1 MIRRTLWVLL
11 VLVLVFVAGL
21 ASGCSRKPAS
31 VDVSPRPIK
40 IFGLGRTQRLT
51 GRALDKKGRPVEGV
65 ALEWVSSKPEVVKV
79 DNNGKLESKGEG
91 KAIVTATFHNLS
103 TQVPVEVLDIKT
115 IEIAP
120 MSVRLVGPVGTAM
133 ALTTTLKNSK
143 GSSITWPVVW
153 TSSRPKVAKV
163 TPQGEVVSAGAGTTT
178 IIARVGDLQGAS
190 EVNVTIGEVSKV
202 DIHPRTALVR
212 VGDSQRFEV
221 VAYGPDGKPYEGSAA
236 VFKSS
241 DPAVA
246 TVDPSGTVSGL
257 TPGTTNIRATVAGL
271 SAEATLLVN

>member
-1 MIRRTLWVLL
+1 MIRRTLWALL
-11 VLVLVFVAGL
+11 VAGL
-21 ASGCSRKPAS
+21 AVACSRKPAS
-31 VDVSPRPIK
+31 IEVSPRPVK
-40 IFGLGRTQRLT
+40 IFGLQRTQRLT
-51 GRALDKKGRPVEGV
+51 GRALDKKGRPVEGI

-79 DNNGKLESKGEG
+79 DSSGKLESKAEG
-91 KAIVTATFHNLS
+91 KSVVTASFQNLS
-103 TQVPVEVLDIKT
+103 SQVPVEVLDIKT

-120 MSVRLVGPVGTAM
+120 ISIRLVGPVGTSTE
-133 ALTTTLKNSK
+133 LTTTLKNSR
-143 GSSITWPVVW
+143 GNSITWPVVW

-163 TPQGEVVSAGAGTTT
+163 TSRGEVVSTGPGTTT
-178 IIARVGDLQGAS
+178 IVAKVGDLQGAS

-212 VGDSQRFEV
+212 VGDSQHFEV

-246 TVDPSGTVSGL
+246 TVDATGTVSGIAA
-257 TPGTTNIRATVAGL
+257 GTTTIRATVAGL